1 MLGLKGKTVFVS
13 GASSGIGKASAEAF
27 AMAGARLILCARNI
41 DKIKALAEKLK
52 EHFETE
58 SLVIKL
64 DVRNRSAVEEAIDK
78 LPEDWKKIDILV
90 NNAGGALGLE
100 KLHEGD
106 PGDWDTMIDT
116 NIKGLLYLT
125 RKIVPLMLKYQLN
138 GHVVNIG
145 SIAGIA
151 AYPNGAV

>member
-1 MLGLKGKTVFVS
+1 MLGLKGKTVFIS

-41 DKIKALAEKLK
+41 DKITALAEKLK

-78 LPEDWKKIDILV
+78 LPEDWKK
-90 NNAGGALGLE
+90 NRYSCE
-100 KLHEGD
+100 
-106 PGDWDTMIDT
+106 
-116 NIKGLLYLT
+116 
-125 RKIVPLMLKYQLN
+125 
-138 GHVVNIG
+138 
-145 SIAGIA
+145 
-151 AYPNGAV
+151 